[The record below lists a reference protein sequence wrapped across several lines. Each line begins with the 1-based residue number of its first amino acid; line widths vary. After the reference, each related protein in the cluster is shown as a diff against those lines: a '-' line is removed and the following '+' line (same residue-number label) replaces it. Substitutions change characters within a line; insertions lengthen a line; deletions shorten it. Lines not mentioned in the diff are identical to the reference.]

1 MNILASTTQ
10 ILDVLVPL
18 EGPDRARV
26 LRAVQAAIDLTVE
39 PPSPFAGIDIP
50 VRDALVVT
58 VAKDADPKVAEAV
71 IHAAVEKEKPARRAP
86 KGSELEVRI
95 LEAIRLGAAQPKT
108 IAKTVGANSQSYPFR
123 KALSKLLKSG
133 AVTATGSCGGRTYQ
147 AGKRP

>member
-10 ILDVLVPL
+10 ILDLLVPL

-39 PPSPFAGIDIP
+39 PPSPFA
-50 VRDALVVT
+50 
-58 VAKDADPKVAEAV
+58 
-71 IHAAVEKEKPARRAP
+71 AAVEKEKPARRAP

-95 LEAIRLGAAQPKT
+95 LEAIRLGSSQPKT

>member
-1 MNILASTTQ
+1 MSNILGATTQ

-18 EGPDRARV
+18 SDADRTRV
-26 LRAVQAAIDLTVE
+26 LRSVQAVVDLTVDEVGRAWDPHHWDVLRKVGDAQE
-39 PPSPFAGIDIP
+39 PI
-50 VRDALVVT
+50 T
-58 VAKDADPKVAEAV
+58 E
-71 IHAAVEKEKPARRAP
+71 EKPPQAAP

-133 AVTATGSCGGRTYQ
+133 AVTATGSCGGRTYRL
-147 AGKRP
+147 GTTP